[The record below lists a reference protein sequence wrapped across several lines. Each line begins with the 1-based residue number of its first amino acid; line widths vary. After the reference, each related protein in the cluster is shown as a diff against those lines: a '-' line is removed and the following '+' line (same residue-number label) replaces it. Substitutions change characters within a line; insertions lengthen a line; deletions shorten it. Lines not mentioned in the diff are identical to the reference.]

1 MSEEFETYGAL
12 IGLLPRVT
20 PQMNGQMRK
29 LPIALLA
36 LRALVR
42 LFSGVNPLMNHQIFS
57 LAKTLPTFRA
67 LEFGFILFGVS
78 AQVNL
83 QVSRL
88 TENLI
93 ALRAL
98 VLFFVVCPSVQN
110 QTAGMTEASLTLRA
124 LKEFAA
130 PVVMMAALVTR
141 QIGEFDES
149 SPALGAFVRSLSF
162 VNIPHVFPEA
172 SCLSEC
178 LQTQTACV
186 RDP

>member
-12 IGLLPRVT
+12 VRFLPRVT
-20 PQMNGQMRK
+20 SQMYGQMRK
-29 LPIALLA
+29 LSIALLA
-36 LRALVR
+36 LWALVR

-67 LEFGFILFGVS
+67 LKFRFILFGVS
-78 AQVNL
+78 AQVDL
-83 QVSRL
+83 QVSSL

-98 VLFFVVCPSVQN
+98 VLFFCVCPSVQN

-124 LKEFAA
+124 LKEFIA
-130 PVVMMAALVTR
+130 PVEMMAALVTR
-141 QIGEFDES
+141 EVGEFNES
-149 SPALGAFVRSLSF
+149 SPALRAFVRSLSF
-162 VNIPHVFPEA
+162 MNIPNVFSEA
-172 SCLSEC
+172 SCLSKC
-178 LQTQTACV
+178 LQTQTACM

>member
-88 TENLI
+88 TKNLI

-141 QIGEFDES
+141 QIGEFDKS

-162 VNIPHVFPEA
+162 VDIPHVFSEA

-178 LQTQTACV
+178 LQTQTACM